1 MSLPLHP
8 TTGDSSWFTHDRFGL
23 FIHWGLYAL
32 AARHEWVMQKEEIG
46 PEDYRARYFS
56 RFEADLFDAD
66 EWAHRAADAGMKYVV
81 FTTKHHEG
89 FCLWDTK
96 LTDYKVTNAPL
107 GRDVTREVVD
117 AFRARGLKIG
127 LYHSL
132 IDWSHLDFKIDD
144 QHALRFH
151 PDRESLDEG
160 RDQQR
165 YAEYLHGQVR
175 ELLTDYG
182 KIDLLFYDFS
192 YPERF
197 GWTNTKT
204 GGPFRGYKDRSA
216 WDAEKLVQMCRELQP
231 QILINDRLDLEDVE
245 AGWDYTTPEQFVP
258 REGVIKKGM
267 RVVWE
272 SCQTFSGSWG
282 YFRDEE
288 SWKSPQQLI
297 SILIESVSKGGNLLM
312 NVGPIGRGDFDERAN
327 EALQV
332 YARWMK
338 RHRKAIYGCGPAPEE
353 FVAPSGC
360 TFTYNE
366 TTNRLYL
373 HVLLWPFEQL
383 HLENMAGQIE
393 YAQLLHDASE
403 VRFSET
409 TVLANADAGEHAALT
424 EKQKSGTVTLQLPVK
439 MPDVIVPV
447 IELWLKNK

>member
-1 MSLPLHP
+1 MSQIQPS
-8 TTGDSSWFTHDRFGL
+8 TTSKSSWFTRDRFGL

-32 AARHEWVMQKEEIG
+32 AARHEWVMQKEEIA
-46 PEDYRARYFS
+46 PEKYRERYFP
-56 RFEADLFDAD
+56 RFEADLFDAN
-66 EWAHRAADAGMKYVV
+66 EWAQRAADAGMKYVV

-96 LTDYKVTNAPL
+96 LTDYKVTNSPL

-117 AFRARGLKIG
+117 AFRAHGLKIG

-132 IDWSHLDFKIDD
+132 IDWSHPDFKIDD

-151 PDRESLDEG
+151 PDREALDEG
-160 RDQQR
+160 RDQKR

-182 KIDLLFYDFS
+182 QIDLLFYDFS

-204 GGPFRGYKDRSA
+204 GGPFLGYKDRTA
-216 WDAEKLVQMCRELQP
+216 WDAENLVKMCRELQP

-245 AGWDYTTPEQFVP
+245 NGWDYTTPEQFVP
-258 REGVIKKGM
+258 REGVTKNGQS
-267 RVVWE
+267 VVWE

-297 SILIESVSKGGNLLM
+297 SILIDGVSKGGNLLM
-312 NVGPIGRGDFDERAN
+312 NVGPTGRGDFDARAN
-327 EALQV
+327 DALEV

-338 RHRKAIYGCGPAPEE
+338 RHQKAVYGCGPAPEG

-360 TFTYNE
+360 VFTYNE

-373 HVLLWPFEQL
+373 HVLAWPFEQL
-383 HLENMAGQIE
+383 HLENMAGHIE

-409 TVLANADAGEHAALT
+409 KVLANADAGEHAALS
-424 EKQKSGTVTLQLPVK
+424 EKQKAGTVTLQLPVK
-439 MPDVIVPV
+439 MPDVVVPV
-447 IELWLKNK
+447 IELWLKNR